1 MRAWLSCRARSTRGP
16 PFIGPDGPGGLF
28 QHLSPYEADAL
39 EVVSTF
45 ATTSR
50 RCEILRGLLDH
61 RTALRALGIVD
72 GFQWLDGS
80 FVEDKVPNDVDVVT
94 FLHRPPAASQPAE
107 MVRLLGGNPD
117 VFDRGRVK
125 AMVDFFYVD
134 LDGIPEAIV
143 DLTRYWAGV
152 FAHCRATLVWK
163 GMVKISLA
171 DVNDAD
177 ARTLLTDRA
186 ASLQQVQP

>member
-1 MRAWLSCRARSTRGP
+1 MPIPTFNLDGVLP

-28 QHLSPYEADAL
+28 QHLSPYETDAL
-39 EVVSTF
+39 EVVTTF
-45 ATTSR
+45 ATTSS

-94 FLHRPPAASQPAE
+94 FFHRPPAASQPAE
-107 MVRLLGGNPD
+107 MVRLLRGNPD
-117 VFDRGRVK
+117 VFDRRRVK
-125 AMVDFFYVD
+125 ALHMVDFLYVD
-134 LDGIPEAIV
+134 LDGTPEAIV
-143 DLTRYWAGV
+143 DSTRYWAGV

-171 DVNDAD
+171 DMNDAD

-186 ASLQQVQP
+186 ANLQ